1 MSPGSPATSPAA
13 TAAAAAA
20 AAGLAG
26 GALPD
31 GAAPVRRPEP
41 PPKPQLTPS
50 RRPAQVYG
58 RALGLVGLVVVAAGY
73 EAVTRAFFSPLH
85 VPPLTDIV
93 PEAAGLLTDAAF
105 WTASGR
111 TLVVALIGLAIA
123 AVAGIVIGFG
133 IGSVPWLLKVT
144 SSTLDFL
151 RPVPSIVLI
160 PVLVLVL
167 DVAEITVLL
176 VAVSCFWIVIFQV
189 LYGLRDVDPVAVE
202 TARSFRLGRLAR
214 TAHVVWPTVLP
225 YLATALRLV
234 VSVALALALTGGLV
248 MGAEG
253 LGNLIWASQEAGEVA
268 AMYALVLLTGG
279 IGITLD
285 TLARLAERRL
295 LHWHVATRRELVQ

>member
-1 MSPGSPATSPAA
+1 MTQSSPAA

-20 AAGLAG
+20 AAGPAG
-26 GALPD
+26 GALPSGD
-31 GAAPVRRPEP
+31 VPVGTEP
-41 PPKPQLTPS
+41 PVQPQLPPS
-50 RRPAQVYG
+50 RRSAQVYG
-58 RALGLVGLVVVAAGY
+58 RVLGLVGLAVTAAGY
-73 EAVTRAFFSPLH
+73 EVVTRAFFSPLH
-85 VPPLTDIV
+85 VPPLSDIV
-93 PEAAGLLTDAAF
+93 PEAAGLLTDPEF
-105 WTASGR
+105 WTSTGR
-111 TLVVALIGLAIA
+111 TLAVSAIGLVIA
-123 AVAGIVIGFG
+123 AVAGIAIGFG
-133 IGSVPWLLKVT
+133 IGSVPWLLKVA

-176 VAVSCFWIVIFQV
+176 VAVSCFWVILFQV

-202 TARSFRLGRLAR
+202 TARSFRLGRVAR

-248 MGAEG
+248 MGADG
-253 LGNLIWASQEAGEVA
+253 LGDLIWASQEAGEVA
-268 AMYALVLLTGG
+268 AMYALVLLTGVVG
-279 IGITLD
+279 IGLD

-295 LHWHVATRRELVQ
+295 LHWHVATRRELIS

>member
-1 MSPGSPATSPAA
+1 MSQSSPAA

-26 GALPD
+26 GALPM
-31 GAAPVRRPEP
+31 GHPEP
-41 PPKPQLTPS
+41 PAHPGPEPQPQ
-50 RRPAQVYG
+50 PAQGYG
-58 RALGLVGLVVVAAGY
+58 RVLGLLGLVVTAAGY
-73 EAVTRAFFSPLH
+73 EVVTRAFFSPRH
-85 VPPLTDIV
+85 VPPLGDIV
-93 PEAAGLLTDAAF
+93 PEAGGLLTDPEF
-105 WTASGR
+105 WTATGR
-111 TLVVALIGLAIA
+111 TLAVSAIGLVIA
-123 AVAGIVIGFG
+123 AVAGIAIGFG

-176 VAVSCFWIVIFQV
+176 VAVSCFWIVLFQV

-202 TARSFRLGRLAR
+202 TARSFRLGRAAR
-214 TAHVVWPTVLP
+214 TVHVVWPTVLP
-225 YLATALRLV
+225 YLATAFRLM

-248 MGAEG
+248 MGAAG
-253 LGNLIWASQEAGEVA
+253 LGELIWASQEAGEVA
-268 AMYALVLLTGG
+268 AMYALVLLTGA
-279 IGITLD
+279 IGIVLD

-295 LHWHVATRRELVQ
+295 LHWHVATRRELVR